1 MTPKSSYVLVGLFVL
16 LLGVAL
22 IGGILWL
29 STGGPP
35 KDFDFY
41 LVYMTESVSGLSID
55 APVKYKGVNVGRVRD
70 IRLNPDNPE
79 EVRLLLVVQE
89 GSPINVETRATLEV
103 QGLTGVAH
111 VNLSGGGPDSGP
123 LLKDRDEPYPV
134 IETNPSLLSRLDD
147 SVSEL
152 LDNLIDSSARI
163 NELLNDDNREAV
175 HAMLANVEQMT
186 GNFASQSARLDSLV
200 TSLERTLDRT
210 YEAAEGLPGL
220 IEQIES
226 SASSFETMTNTFT
239 ETGVALRGAGDDLQ
253 RTVAAAGE
261 DLRGFTADSLPEAS
275 ALVAELRVA
284 ARNLRRMSER
294 LQADP
299 SMILFG
305 PPKPDRGPGE

>member
-70 IRLNPDNPE
+70 IRLNPVNPE

-89 GSPINVETRATLEV
+89 GTPINADTRATLEV

-111 VNLSGGGPDSGP
+111 VNLSGGGPDSAP
-123 LLKDRDEPYPV
+123 LLKERDEPYPV
-134 IETNPSLLSRLDD
+134 IDTNPSLLSRLDD
-147 SVSEL
+147 SVSQL
-152 LDNLIDSSARI
+152 LDNLIDSSARL
-163 NELLNDDNREAV
+163 NELLSEDNRDAV
-175 HAMLANVEQMT
+175 HATLENIGQMT
-186 GNFASQSARLDSLV
+186 ANFAAQSERLDTLV
-200 TSLERTLDRT
+200 DKVERTLENT
-210 YEAAEGLPGL
+210 YSATERLPRL
-220 IEQIES
+220 VEQIEA
-226 SASSFETMTNTFT
+226 SAAAFETMSNTLN
-239 ETGVALRGAGDDLQ
+239 ETGVALRGAGDELQ
-253 RTVAAAGE
+253 QTISATGQ

-294 LQADP
+294 LQSDP

-305 PPKPDRGPGE
+305 PPKPEAGPGE

>member
-55 APVKYKGVNVGRVRD
+55 APVKYRGVNVGRVRD
-70 IRLNPDNPE
+70 IRLNPVNPE

-89 GSPINVETRATLEV
+89 GTPINADTRATLEV

-111 VNLSGGGPDSGP
+111 VNLSGGGQDSAP
-123 LLKDRDEPYPV
+123 LLKERDEPYPV
-134 IETNPSLLSRLDD
+134 IETNPSLLTRLDE
-147 SVSEL
+147 SVSTL
-152 LDNLIDSSARI
+152 LDNLIETSANL
-163 NELLNDDNREAV
+163 NELLNEDNRAAV
-175 HAMLANVEQMT
+175 NATLGNIENMTADFAEQT
-186 GNFASQSARLDSLV
+186 ARFDALVDKLD
-200 TSLERTLDRT
+200 RTLDSANR
-210 YEAAEGLPGL
+210 AAEGLPEL
-220 IEQIES
+220 INQIET
-226 SASSFETMTNTFT
+226 SAKSFETMSNTFN
-239 ETGVALRGAGDDLQ
+239 ETGVALRGAGEDLQ
-253 RTVAAAGE
+253 ETLSSAGE

-305 PPKPDRGPGE
+305 PPKPEPGPGE

>member
-89 GSPINVETRATLEV
+89 GTPINADTRATLEV

-111 VNLSGGGPDSGP
+111 VNLSGGGTESAP
-123 LLKDRDEPYPV
+123 LLKPRDEPYPV
-134 IETNPSLLSRLDD
+134 IETNPSLLSRLDQ
-147 SVSEL
+147 SVSTL
-152 LDNLIDSSARI
+152 LDNLIETSSRL
-163 NELLNDDNREAV
+163 NELLDEDNRAAV
-175 HAMLANVEQMT
+175 NATLGNIEQMT
-186 GNFASQSARLDSLV
+186 ANLAEQTARFDALVDKLDS
-200 TSLERTLDRT
+200 TLDNAGR
-210 YEAAEGLPGL
+210 AAADLPGL
-220 IEQIES
+220 IAQIDT
-226 SASSFETMTNTFT
+226 AAKAFDTMSNTFND
-239 ETGVALRGAGDDLQ
+239 TGLALREAGEDLQGTLSAAGD
-253 RTVAAAGE
+253 
-261 DLRGFTADSLPEAS
+261 DLRGFTADALPEAS

-305 PPKPDRGPGE
+305 PPKPEPGPGE